1 MKTHRK
7 LNFNVKI
14 DEEKAIIISI
24 PEKVISIIRSDGIPR
39 NLKWILV
46 SSIL

>member
-7 LNFNVKI
+7 LNFNAKI

-24 PEKVISIIRSDGIPR
+24 SEKLIPIIRSDGFPWKIE
-39 NLKWILV
+39 NGFW
-46 SSIL
+46 